1 MTGSVAMR
9 GCIQY
14 FKVPVHEKSEAQV
27 RRNIEYGRAGGESL
41 LLDAFLPAGP
51 GPFPVAILVHGGGW
65 VAGDRRGSMEPLID
79 PLQAAG
85 FACLSITYRMAKQIA
100 TFGAA
105 VEDVEQAASYAQ
117 AHAAELRLDPRKF
130 ALIGESAGAQLAAM
144 AALGSNAAMVK
155 AVVGLC
161 IPADLE
167 DLVRGSAY
175 IPEPFRQGLMLARL
189 RKLSPIHN
197 LRAGMP
203 PFLLI
208 HGTADRLTPFEQS
221 RKLCR
226 AIRRAGG
233 ACDLV
238 AVNGGTHGLGR
249 WESAGLAT
257 YKRLLVDWLAKRAG

>member
-1 MTGSVAMR
+1 
-9 GCIQY
+9 
-14 FKVPVHEKSEAQV
+14 VPVHEKSAAEV
-27 RRNIEYGRAGGESL
+27 RRNLEYGRAGGESL

-51 GPFPVAILVHGGGW
+51 GPFPAAILVHGGGW

-79 PLQAAG
+79 PLRAAG

-117 AHAAELRLDPRKF
+117 AHAAELRVDPHRF

-144 AALGSNAAMVK
+144 AALGSNAATVK
-155 AVVGLC
+155 AVVGLY

-167 DLVRGSAY
+167 ELVRGSAY
-175 IPEPFRQGLMLARL
+175 IPEPFRRAVLGTPLQGVLLARL

-208 HGTADRLTPFEQS
+208 HGTADPLVPFEQS

-226 AIRRAGG
+226 AIRTAGG

-238 AVNGGTHGLGR
+238 AVNGGTHGLRR

-257 YKRLLVDWLAKRAG
+257 YKRLMVDWLAKRAG